1 MDLQKIREELLQ
13 KRSEIIESLSN
24 NNSEDLNEKTGV
36 DDAADIVAS
45 ELSRETL
52 YKLSQAERETL
63 FLIDIALKKIESGT
77 YGVCE
82 ECGAPIGEK
91 RLQAIPWV
99 RLCIEC
105 SQNEETIKSFSSRNE
120 DISYYHIIPDTFQ
133 EEEENKNIPE

>member
-1 MDLQKIREELLQ
+1 MDLEKIREELLQ
-13 KRSEIIESLSN
+13 KRAEILESLSN

-45 ELSRETL
+45 ELSRETI
-52 YKLSQAERETL
+52 YKLSQAEKETL
-63 FLIDIALKKIESGT
+63 FLIDIALKKIENGT

-82 ECGAPIGEK
+82 ECGATIGEK

-99 RLCIEC
+99 RLCIDC
-105 SQNEETIKSFSSRNE
+105 SQNEETIRAFSNRND